1 MCDATCKRRLQANGN
16 TPKPFLINEKNG
28 GNDMSFQLLLDT
40 QRATLDTGFK
50 TFGNGETRFDLPQ
63 EVGTLLETTQTP
75 GDAVLEM
82 RFENDQDLFKLLL
95 IDDVL
100 VRLGYQ
106 VTLAIYYFPYARMDR
121 IQEDMTAFSLKVFT
135 KLINQLESVVHVC
148 TYAAHSDVC
157 LIETN
162 RVTDLMHGHYNF
174 YQDVL
179 DTCGF
184 SEHDVLV
191 FPDAGAQQRFGQ
203 SLAAQNLVV
212 CEKVRDFKTGRI
224 QSVHAH
230 WVQGQ
235 APRTPGRVFIV
246 DDICSYG
253 GTFLGVKD
261 ALIDQLSH
269 AEWHLVVAHAED
281 VIEKGSVLDHFYVH
295 TTDSLLSP
303 QVAEAHLDRIAVT
316 DLGLKAFA

>member
-1 MCDATCKRRLQANGN
+1 
-16 TPKPFLINEKNG
+16 
-28 GNDMSFQLLLDT
+28 MSFQLLLDT
-40 QRATLDTGFK
+40 QRVPLDTGFK

-63 EVGTLLETTQTP
+63 EVRTLLDAASTS

-82 RFENDQDLFKLLL
+82 RFESDQDLFKLLL

-100 VRLGYQ
+100 VRLGHQ

-121 IQEDMTAFSLKVFT
+121 IQEDTTAFSLKVVT

-157 LIETN
+157 LTETD
-162 RVTDLMHGHYNF
+162 RVTDLMHEHYNF

-179 DTCGF
+179 DARGF
-184 SEHDVLV
+184 SKHDVLV

-203 SLAAQNLVV
+203 ALTAQNLVV

-224 QSVHAH
+224 QSVQAH

-235 APRTPGRVFIV
+235 TPQTPGRVFIV

-261 ALIDQLSH
+261 ALIDQLPH

-295 TTDSLLSP
+295 TTNSLLSP
-303 QVAEAHLDRIAVT
+303 RVAEAHLDRIAVT
-316 DLGLKAFA
+316 DLGLKTFF

>member
-1 MCDATCKRRLQANGN
+1 
-16 TPKPFLINEKNG
+16 
-28 GNDMSFQLLLDT
+28 MSFQLLFNQ
-40 QRATLDTGFK
+40 QRADLDTGFK

-63 EVGTLLETTQTP
+63 AAKTLLDTPQLP

-82 RFENDQDLFKLLL
+82 RFEGDQDIFKLLL

-100 VRLGYQ
+100 MRLDRR

-121 IQEDMTAFSLKVFT
+121 IQEDTTAFSLKVFT
-135 KLINQLESVVHVC
+135 NLLNQLRSIYHVC

-157 LIETN
+157 LIETDL
-162 RVTDLMHGHYNF
+162 VTDLMHEDYNF

-179 DTCGF
+179 DTRGF
-184 SEHDVLV
+184 SEHDILV

-203 SLAAQNLVV
+203 ALTAQNLVV

-224 QSVHAH
+224 QSVQAH
-230 WVQGQ
+230 WVKGSV
-235 APRTPGRVFIV
+235 PSTPGRVFIV

-261 ALIDQLSH
+261 ALSDQLPH

-295 TTDSLLSP
+295 TTNSLLSP
-303 QVAEAHLDRIAVT
+303 RVAEAHLDRIAVT
-316 DLGLKAFA
+316 DLGLKTFF